1 MTMLLRRGMMLGQT
15 GGGGDLPAG
24 YRQVAYLQNGTTE
37 FIKTDYIPPLNQDIR
52 VTFDY
57 ALTQTLTN
65 SNNAF
70 FGYINTTGSYKKLFV
85 NCQSGNK
92 WQAASG
98 LLTSD
103 SILQGVG
110 VTIGQKYHGELTYNG
125 LTIGG
130 SSDTF
135 STETTSG
142 NALGIY
148 IFTRRRAAGANAL
161 TPGLRLYSLK
171 FYNGSALEAD
181 FVPCVRVSDDEPG
194 MYDTVSGTFYT
205 NAGTGEFV
213 AGPDV
218 PR

>member
-1 MTMLLRRGMMLGQT
+1 MLRRGLMRGQT
-15 GGGGDLPAG
+15 GGGSDLPAG

-37 FIKTDYIPPLNQDIR
+37 YIKTDYVPPLNQDIR

-57 ALTQTLTN
+57 ELTQALTD
-65 SNNAF
+65 SSNAF

-85 NCQSGNK
+85 NCQSGSK

-103 SILQGVG
+103 SILSGVG
-110 VTIGQKYHGELTYNG
+110 VTIGQKYHGELTYDS
-125 LTIGG
+125 LAIGG
-130 SSDTF
+130 SSATF

-142 NALGIY
+142 NALAVY
-148 IFTRRRAAGANAL
+148 IFARRRAAGANAL

-171 FYNGSALEAD
+171 FYNGSTLEAD
-181 FVPCVRVSDDEPG
+181 FVPCVRDSDSEPG

-205 NAGTGEFV
+205 NAGTGAFII
-213 AGPDV
+213 PT
-218 PR
+218 